1 MAKTTSN
8 LPFDSTTLAN
18 YLAWA
23 QGIGNGLSAMGWT
36 KTADSGQVNWAN
48 VVSVVKGQPTP
59 ISQYNFGA
67 WAGGTSYPAM
77 TATNSSVVTNSG
89 LTYACILATQ
99 LVLTQ
104 ALQNSNATLTI
115 SAVASVSAGTTTTY
129 TVSSGVV
136 STMVGQQFVVTGM
149 GHSANNGTFICTATS
164 GTTSI
169 TLSNPAGVV
178 ATEAGSMSSST
189 SALSFIGTISSGGG
203 NAFVGHSFTT
213 SIAGSGNSGTFTL
226 TSSSTTAF
234 AVTATGTTNIAAGTA
249 TENTAPVSDT
259 VHWLP
264 YNYEVWQSN
273 DSLSSTNPLF
283 IRIVYANSTNASS
296 YPYILF
302 QIGGGQTSGTGYI
315 TGSNVMNSGVELPLQ
330 EGGAGPSA
338 QGNVLFECNFSQYQ
352 GSFAMFLWRTNVSLS
367 AFVAIDRAKDNFGN
381 DLDAYE
387 QVLIAG
393 QGSPFGGDAS
403 EAQVI
408 FKPGAGTPMPMF
420 VEEWPCPVFS
430 GTSTATN
437 GYVAVFPIFPV
448 LGYVA
453 NPCLSAL
460 VMCQA
465 DVASSAF
472 INAILYGAQH
482 TYLFG
487 YNEQFLLASTTGSA
501 IGIRWD

>member
-1 MAKTTSN
+1 
-8 LPFDSTTLAN
+8 
-18 YLAWA
+18 
-23 QGIGNGLSAMGWT
+23 
-36 KTADSGQVNWAN
+36 
-48 VVSVVKGQPTP
+48 
-59 ISQYNFGA
+59 
-67 WAGGTSYPAM
+67 
-77 TATNSSVVTNSG
+77 
-89 LTYACILATQ
+89 
-99 LVLTQ
+99 
-104 ALQNSNATLTI
+104 
-115 SAVASVSAGTTTTY
+115 
-129 TVSSGVV
+129 
-136 STMVGQQFVVTGM
+136 
-149 GHSANNGTFICTATS
+149 
-164 GTTSI
+164 
-169 TLSNPAGVV
+169 
-178 ATEAGSMSSST
+178 MSSST